1 MQEPGHTPLD
11 GPDPGAGGTS
21 ELAWAGDSAHLRVT
35 GEVDLSNA
43 HRVFESAATIDA
55 RSVTVDLTDVTFMDS
70 SGLAALIEAVKG
82 LSAVHVLIK
91 AGSRVERL
99 LEVSGLEEHLNFT
112 LVE

>member
-1 MQEPGHTPLD
+1 MEGPGHTPAD

-21 ELAWAGDSAHLRVT
+21 ELVWAGDSAHLRVS

-43 HRVFESAATIDA
+43 HTVFESAATIEA
-55 RSVTVDLTDVTFMDS
+55 QSLTVDLSEVTFMDS
-70 SGLAALIEAVKG
+70 SGLAALIEAMKD
-82 LSAVHVLIK
+82 LSAVHVLVK

-99 LEVSGLEEHLNFT
+99 LDVSGLNEHLNFT

>member
-21 ELAWAGDSAHLRVT
+21 ELIWAGDHARLRVS

-43 HRVFESAATIDA
+43 HTVFESAATIEA
-55 RSVTVDLTDVTFMDS
+55 RSVTVDLSEVTFMDS
-70 SGLAALIEAVKG
+70 SGLAALIEAMNG
-82 LSAVHVLIK
+82 LSAVHVLVK

-99 LEVSGLEEHLNFT
+99 LEVSGLEEHLDFT